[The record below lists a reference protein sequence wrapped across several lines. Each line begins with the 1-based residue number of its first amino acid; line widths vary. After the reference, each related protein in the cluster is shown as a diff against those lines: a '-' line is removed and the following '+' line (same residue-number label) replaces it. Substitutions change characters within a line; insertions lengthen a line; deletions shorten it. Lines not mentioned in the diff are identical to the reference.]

1 MVNSKGSFSD
11 TISYPLMH
19 NQQITPSFPWQNYSD
34 FFIKVVTGNCR
45 RLGLDIDELLYCVKK
60 ATNLLK
66 NSIFYTA
73 IIVCMCP
80 YTYLNEVNWYTA
92 PVNCLMFTQ

>member
-1 MVNSKGSFSD
+1 MY
-11 TISYPLMH
+11 I
-19 NQQITPSFPWQNYSD
+19 QQTTPSFLWQNYSD
-34 FFIKVVTGNCR
+34 FFIKVVTGNRR
-45 RLGLDIDELLYCVKK
+45 RLGLDIDELSYCVKR

-73 IIVCMCP
+73 IIVYMCP

-92 PVNCLMFTQ
+92 PVNYLMFTQ